1 MSSRVRRLVALLVIA
16 GSGTGLF
23 GQSVYNPDI
32 SVIPRF
38 LLSTDD
44 GAQLPE
50 RRVFARPEFT
60 LEELEIGLQA
70 YVNPYAR
77 GDIFISMVGIEQP
90 EIRLEEAY
98 VSIVKGLPLDMNLR
112 LGKYRVEF
120 GKLNMTHPHARP
132 FVGSPLV
139 QERFLGEDGVN
150 DLGLSAS
157 FLLPTGD
164 IYSRLSLDILAGSSI
179 GVLEPGQEAGGGGPG
194 LVDTADGAPFYAQ
207 AGRAMTFIPLG
218 DESDCE
224 IGLSALTGIHDP
236 YAKLRFWYWNLDFK
250 YKWKPDDF
258 TSLTLWGEALVNS
271 RRVSDGAGGEGSVSS
286 AGMFVFADYQ
296 FLKTFSFGT
305 RFDWSESPYS
315 SQDKATAI
323 AIFAGYYPVEES
335 LALRLQYQHTR
346 TNPAAGEAI
355 SVNSIALQVMFSL
368 GPHRAHTF

>member
-1 MSSRVRRLVALLVIA
+1 MSNRRRWMWALLVL
-16 GSGTGLF
+16 TGGVTALNA
-23 GQSVYNPDI
+23 QSVFNPDI

-50 RRVFARPEFT
+50 RRVFSRPEFT

-77 GDIFISMVGIEQP
+77 GDIFISMEGIEQP
-90 EIRLEEAY
+90 EISLEEAY
-98 VSIVKGLPLDMNLR
+98 VTFLKGLPLDMNIR

-120 GKLNMTHPHARP
+120 GKINMVHPHAMP
-132 FVGSPLV
+132 FVGIPLV
-139 QERFLGEDGVN
+139 QERFLGEDGLN

-164 IYSRLSLDILAGSSI
+164 VYSRLSLDILAGTSI
-179 GVLEPGQEAGGGGPG
+179 GVLEEGQELAGGGAG
-194 LVDTADGAPFYAQ
+194 LVDTTGGEILYAQ
-207 AGRAMTFIPLG
+207 AGRMMTFIPLG
-218 DESDCE
+218 DDSDIE
-224 IGLSALTGIHDP
+224 FGLSALTGIHDP

-258 TSLTLWGEALVNS
+258 TSLTVWGEGLLNS
-271 RRVSDGAGGEGSVSS
+271 RSVSDGAGGDRPVSS
-286 AGMFVFADYQ
+286 SGMFLFADYQ

-305 RFDWSESPYS
+305 RFDWSQSPYS
-315 SQDKATAI
+315 SADKATAI
-323 AIFAGYYPVEES
+323 SFFAGYYPVEET
-335 LALRLQYQHTR
+335 LGLRLQYQRTR
-346 TNPAAGEAI
+346 TVPAGGEAL
-355 SVNSIALQVMFSL
+355 SVNSFALQVMFSL